1 MQKKQD
7 TNTKYLNITL
17 SSEDILVL
25 DKVVTQHML
34 EQEALNYKNTKD
46 IEAYSVYQKIKNLI
60 ALYDL

>member
-7 TNTKYLNITL
+7 TTTKYLNITI
-17 SSEDILVL
+17 SSKDVLVL
-25 DKVVTQHML
+25 EKVIYQYML

>member
-1 MQKKQD
+1 MQRKQD

-17 SSEDILVL
+17 SFKDVLVL

>member
-17 SSEDILVL
+17 SSKDVLVL

>member
-17 SSEDILVL
+17 SSKDILVL
-25 DKVVTQHML
+25 DKVLRQHML

>member
-17 SSEDILVL
+17 SSKDILVL

>member
-17 SSEDILVL
+17 SSKDILVL

-34 EQEALNYKNTKD
+34 EQEALSYKNTKD

>member
-17 SSEDILVL
+17 SSKDILVL
-25 DKVVTQHML
+25 DKVVRQHML